1 VKFHDFTTSCS
12 TYRLISLNYLRNIL
26 ESSLTNR
33 FVNHDSLSPNVRV
46 EVIYHEITARDY
58 RSKGKK
64 NQNNFKLHVNTK
76 ENDETESLES
86 LALVK
91 EESSRKKKA
100 DLLYSLNSPRKG
112 FEIRMSA
119 LRRILEGEELCF
131 DYGPLYS
138 PAAGWAM

>member
-12 TYRLISLNYLRNIL
+12 AYRLISLNYLRNIL

-33 FVNHDSLSPNVRV
+33 FVNHDSLSPNVKV
-46 EVIYHEITARDY
+46 EIIYHEITARDY

-76 ENDETESLES
+76 ENDETESLEC

-100 DLLYSLNSPRKG
+100 DLLYSLNSPREG

>member
-1 VKFHDFTTSCS
+1 LHNT
-12 TYRLISLNYLRNIL
+12 L
-26 ESSLTNR
+26 EYSLTNR
-33 FVNHDSLSPNVRV
+33 FVNHDSLRPNVKV
-46 EVIYHEITARDY
+46 EVIHHEITARDY
-58 RSKGKK
+58 RNRSKK
-64 NQNNFKLHVNTK
+64 NQNNHKTHVNTK

-91 EESSRKKKA
+91 EESSSENKA
-100 DLLYSLNSPRKG
+100 DFLYSSKSPREG